1 MNLAASKNG
10 FTTTTQEKDY
20 VLGQS
25 GAVETV
31 LTMAQGGA
39 MQWDH
44 SNVYANGELVG
55 AYTQT
60 GLHFYL
66 HDWQGTV
73 RAVTDYAGVVEETC
87 PSLPFG
93 DTLGV
98 QQNSACPQQDS
109 FAGLSGSRQTRL
121 DDAVWRSYS
130 PATGRWMS
138 PDPYNGSYSLTN
150 PQSFDRYAYVGN
162 NPLGFED
169 PSGLA
174 CSSPENMGVNPQG
187 ILVFGVG
194 CVTTRF
200 LGNSI
205 SLLLPHLADII
216 PFVGWSMVATE
227 FIGRLAGWWGP
238 PQFHGSL
245 KPRPKTPGTPKA
257 PNNGRT
263 TCSGPATFTAVGGNQ
278 AEGDGALYSKYP
290 ALAGGSIRGGTFGT
304 VAVQD
309 GFLGL
314 TTRQLRMYGT
324 QIFITPSN
332 QGLIS
337 QYGGPTGPLSVSDYG
352 DANIQATS
360 GVAFDLYRF
369 PTVSAGMQFGRQ
381 TMNTTISY
389 PNNSG
394 ASCPAGYTVVP

>member
-1 MNLAASKNG
+1 MSRFRSRSLKIHSMIGYLYDASGHRVAEGTITSMSCDPSKNG

-20 VLGQS
+20 ILDQS

-44 SNVYANGELVG
+44 SNIYAKGELVG

-162 NPLGFED
+162 NPLGFTN
-169 PSGLA
+169 PSGLDPG
-174 CSSPENMGVNPQG
+174 CSSASYAEGLDNMGLPLFSTVCYFASRRLG
-187 ILVFGVG
+187 GDAIALLV
-194 CVTTRF
+194 
-200 LGNSI
+200 
-205 SLLLPHLADII
+205 PHLAGII

-227 FIGRLAGWWGP
+227 FIGRLAGWFGP

-245 KPRPKTPGTPKA
+245 KPRPGTPES
-257 PNNGRT
+257 NCN
-263 TCSGPATFTAVGGNQ
+263 
-278 AEGDGALYSKYP
+278 L
-290 ALAGGSIRGGTFGT
+290 
-304 VAVQD
+304 
-309 GFLGL
+309 
-314 TTRQLRMYGT
+314 
-324 QIFITPSN
+324 ITPASA
-332 QGLIS
+332 
-337 QYGGPTGPLSVSDYG
+337 LSSPVHYRVAADAVAYFRPSFAKQIARGAYHAKCTRYRSCDYER
-352 DANIQATS
+352 
-360 GVAFDLYRF
+360 V
-369 PTVSAGMQFGRQ
+369 
-381 TMNTTISY
+381 
-389 PNNSG
+389 PN
-394 ASCPAGYTVVP
+394 CK

>member
-162 NPLGFED
+162 NPLGFTD
-169 PSGLA
+169 PSGLDPITSTFYITTWGCGSCTA
-174 CSSPENMGVNPQG
+174 AAVNPIAIAVVAG
-187 ILVFGVG
+187 IALVAE
-194 CVTTRF
+194 VTYA
-200 LGNSI
+200 L
-205 SLLLPHLADII
+205 
-216 PFVGWSMVATE
+216 
-227 FIGRLAGWWGP
+227 GWWSP

-245 KPRPKTPGTPKA
+245 KPRPKVPIHKCPSKFSTFFRQLPVYKSLAQKLNTKTLFLMA
-257 PNNGRT
+257 Q
-263 TCSGPATFTAVGGNQ
+263 SSYESSWLGPHAQ
-278 AEGDGALYSKYP
+278 ALHNLFGMTR
-290 ALAGGSIRGGTFGT
+290 AGGADLNFSSYQASAAAYYKTYAT
-304 VAVQD
+304 Y
-309 GFLGL
+309 LSN
-314 TTRQLRMYGT
+314 
-324 QIFITPSN
+324 TP
-332 QGLIS
+332 
-337 QYGGPTGPLSVSDYG
+337 
-352 DANIQATS
+352 
-360 GVAFDLYRF
+360 
-369 PTVSAGMQFGRQ
+369 
-381 TMNTTISY
+381 TMNAFIAGLKRVPPHGYNTVNPNYYQDLANQQKYVRRHALECGISI
-389 PNNSG
+389 N
-394 ASCPAGYTVVP
+394 